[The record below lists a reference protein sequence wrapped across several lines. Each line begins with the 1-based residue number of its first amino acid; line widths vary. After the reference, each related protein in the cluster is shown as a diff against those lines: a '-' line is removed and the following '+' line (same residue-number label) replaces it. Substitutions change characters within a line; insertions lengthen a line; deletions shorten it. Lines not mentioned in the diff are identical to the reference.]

1 MFRYDVI
8 NLLLARYFPDGARY
22 LEIGVDKPQSCFYRI
37 HCENKTAVDPN
48 DRFPPPAKIDYQ
60 LPSDE
65 FFRQLESGETAFAPD
80 HRWDVIFIDGL
91 HLAHQAYQDILN
103 AVRHCSPQG
112 FVVLHDCNPA
122 SHLEAHSDLPY
133 YLAHRGAWNGSTWKA
148 LYRFRTEST
157 LKSYTVDTDYGIGV
171 IEMGATQTPIPHSNP
186 WFEFGS
192 FSTHRQEQ
200 IGLISLVEFQRR
212 HGPAV
217 TLVADR
223 LPTPPSGQKLSLITC
238 TADRPWAIARAEFQ
252 IGRQTL
258 PPDEWIVADD
268 GNEAATLTQGQT
280 HIRRVRD
287 GEGALSLGRNM
298 LSALAAV
305 TGDLIVVIEDDD
317 WYHPEYLATCVR
329 HLQSCQATGD
339 PLQRYYN
346 VAQRRYVVM
355 NNRGSALCQ
364 TACQRVLLPLMRQ
377 AAEEAIRA
385 NHYGIDARFW
395 AKLSPSQYRLQGGQ
409 RTVGMKGIPGRSGL
423 GMGHRPDSKRPWRD
437 DPRGTV
443 LRSWIGADAD
453 AYLAL
458 PHTYQAL
465 PRVQKPVARYRYS
478 R

>member
-8 NLLLARYFPDGARY
+8 NLLLDRYFPDGARY

-37 HCENKTAVDPN
+37 NCENKTAVDPN
-48 DRFPPPAKIDYQ
+48 DRFPPPAKIDYP

-65 FFRQLESGETAFAPD
+65 FFRQLESGATAFAPD

-91 HLAHQAYQDILN
+91 HLAPQAYRDIQN
-103 AVRHCSPQG
+103 AVKHCNPNG

-148 LYRFRTEST
+148 LYKFRTESA

-171 IEMGATQTPIPHSNP
+171 IEIGATQEPIPDSNP

-192 FSTHRQEQ
+192 FGTHRREQ
-200 IGLISLVEFQRR
+200 IGLISLEDFLKR
-212 HGPAV
+212 HRAPL
-217 TLVADR
+217 TLVADH
-223 LPTPPSGQKLSLITC
+223 PPSGQKLSLITC
-238 TADRPWAIARAEFQ
+238 TADRPWAMARAEFQ
-252 IGRQTL
+252 MARQTC
-258 PPDEWIVADD
+258 PFDEWIVADD
-268 GNEAATLTQGQT
+268 GTDAATLTLGQT
-280 HIRRVRD
+280 HLRRERD

-298 LSALAAV
+298 LAALEAV

-317 WYHPEYLATCVR
+317 WYHPEYLSTCVN
-329 HLQSCQATGD
+329 HLQSRQATGD
-339 PLQRYYN
+339 PMQRYYN

-364 TACQRVLLPLMRQ
+364 TAFHRSLLPKMRQ
-377 AAEEAIRA
+377 AIEEALSV

-395 AKLSPSQYRLQGGQ
+395 AKLSPSQYLLQAGQ
-409 RTVGMKGIPGRSGL
+409 QTVGMKGLPGRSGL
-423 GMGHRPDSKRPWRD
+423 GMGHRPDSKRPWQD
-437 DPRGTV
+437 DPRGIT
-443 LRSWIGADAD
+443 LRSWLGADAD

-458 PHTYQAL
+458 PHSYQAL

>member
-37 HCENKTAVDPN
+37 HCEHKTAVDPN

-60 LPSDE
+60 MTSDE
-65 FFRQLESGETAFAPD
+65 FFRHLGQGLTEFAPD

-91 HLAHQAYQDILN
+91 HLAPQAYQDILN
-103 AVRHCSPQG
+103 AVKHCSPNG

-133 YLAHRGAWNGSTWKA
+133 YLKHRGAWNGSTWKA
-148 LYRFRTEST
+148 LYKFRTEST

-171 IEMGATQTPIPHSNP
+171 IELGNTQEPIPHSNP

-192 FSTHRQEQ
+192 FGTHRQEQ
-200 IGLISLVEFQRR
+200 IGLIPLAEFQRR

-217 TLVADR
+217 TRVADR
-223 LPTPPSGQKLSLITC
+223 QPAPPRQKLSLITC
-238 TADRPWAIARAEFQ
+238 TADRPWAMARAEFQ
-252 IGRQTL
+252 MARQTL
-258 PPDEWIVADD
+258 QPDEWIVADD
-268 GNEAATLTQGQT
+268 GAEAAQLTLGQT
-280 HIRRVRD
+280 HLRRKRD

-298 LSALAAV
+298 LAALEAV
-305 TGDLIVVIEDDD
+305 TGGLIVVIEDDD

-329 HLQSCQATGD
+329 NLQSCQATGD

-364 TACQRVLLPLMRQ
+364 TAFRRALLPLMRQ
-377 AAEEAIRA
+377 AAEEALSV
-385 NHYGIDARFW
+385 NQYGIDARFW
-395 AKLSPSQYRLQGGQ
+395 AKLSPSQYRLQAEQ
-409 RTVGMKGIPGRSGL
+409 QTVGMKGLPGRSGL
-423 GMGHRPDSKRPWRD
+423 GIGHRPDRRRAWQD
-437 DPRGTV
+437 DQHGV
-443 LRSWIGADAD
+443 LLRSWIGADAD
-453 AYLAL
+453 VYLAL
-458 PHTYQAL
+458 PHG
-465 PRVQKPVARYRYS
+465 
-478 R
+478 